1 MTGNPLHAGSR
12 RPAAD
17 VVAALRQAIA
27 AHQAGN
33 FARAESLYSFVLSKD
48 EKQFDALHMLG
59 VLAGQLGDFP
69 RADRL
74 IRLALKVDPRSFEA
88 HSNLARVLL
97 ELKEYQQALGAAD
110 RALSLHANY
119 ANAHLLRGSALLLL
133 HKPEPALQ
141 SFDRALALQP
151 DFAMARFNR
160 GEALFELRRYDQAL
174 IAYQQA
180 LAIQPAYADA
190 WKGAGNVFCVFR
202 RFDQALAAHDKALA
216 IEPHLAGAWLG
227 RCNVLYQ
234 LGQFDQARAA
244 CDKALAIKPDFADAW
259 VARGNLLSEQA
270 PLAEAL
276 AAYDR
281 ALALDPDMKY
291 ARGSRLFAK
300 LRLCDWSNLDAEC
313 SQLISAVK
321 AGGHACP
328 PFALLALS
336 SSPNDQLECGRLF
349 AADEGLGA
357 KKPLHSGRSR
367 SHDRLRIAYL
377 SADFRQHVVATVAV
391 ELFELHDR
399 DRFEVLGVSFGQDDR
414 SELRA
419 RIVKAFD
426 RFHDVRSDDGRQVAE
441 LLRKAEV
448 DIAIDLMGYT
458 EHSRPE
464 ILAHRPAP
472 VQASYLGFPG
482 TIGADFIDYILADRF
497 VLPFDQQAFFTES
510 IVHLPDSYQ
519 PTDSNS
525 EVSDNVP
532 RRSEIGLP
540 EDQFVFCCFNNSYK
554 VSPQIF
560 DVWMRLLKSIEGSVL
575 WLTVADDPARQ
586 NLRREAERRGIE
598 ARRLILTDRVGHAD
612 YLARQVLADLF
623 LDTLPYNAHGT
634 GSNALGAGLPVLT
647 CRGATFAGRV
657 GASLLHAVG
666 LPELVTNS
674 LEEYQ
679 ALALKLATDRDLLRS
694 IRRKLEINRATAPLF
709 DTARLCRHLE
719 AAYQIMWGRYG
730 RGEPPASFSV
740 MPVPSAAGGESW
752 PVSR

>member
-1 MTGNPLHAGSR
+1 
-12 RPAAD
+12 
-17 VVAALRQAIA
+17 
-27 AHQAGN
+27 
-33 FARAESLYSFVLSKD
+33 
-48 EKQFDALHMLG
+48 MLG
-59 VLAGQLGDFP
+59 VLAGQLRDFP
-69 RADRL
+69 KADRL
-74 IRLALKVDPRSFEA
+74 IRLALQVDPRSFEA

-97 ELKEYQQALGAAD
+97 ELKRYDQALGAAD
-110 RALSLHANY
+110 RALSLDANY

-133 HKPEPALQ
+133 KKPEPALQ

-151 DFAMARFNR
+151 DFAMAHFNR

-174 IAYQQA
+174 IAYQKA

-190 WKGAGNVFCVFR
+190 WKGAGNVLCVFR

-216 IEPHLAGAWLG
+216 ISPHLAEAWLG
-227 RCNVLYQ
+227 RGNVLYE

-321 AGGHACP
+321 AGAHACP

-349 AADEGLGA
+349 VADEGLGS
-357 KKPLHSGRSR
+357 KKPLPSGGSR

-399 DRFEVLGVSFGQDDR
+399 ERFEVLGVSFGQDDR

-426 RFHDVRSDDGRQVAE
+426 RFHDVRGAGDREVAE
-441 LLRKAEV
+441 LLHKAEV

-458 EHSRPE
+458 EHSRPG

-472 VQASYLGFPG
+472 VQASYLGLPG
-482 TIGADFIDYILADRF
+482 TMGTDFIDYILADRL
-497 VLPFDQQAFFTES
+497 VLPFDQQPFFTEK
-510 IVHLPDSYQ
+510 IVHLPDTYQ
-519 PTDSNS
+519 PTDSQR
-525 EVSDNVP
+525 EVSANVP

-554 VSPQIF
+554 FSPQIF
-560 DVWMRLLKSIEGSVL
+560 DVWMQLLKSVEDNVL
-575 WLTVADDPARQ
+575 WLTVADDPTRQ

-598 ARRLILTDRVGHAD
+598 ARRLVLTDRVGHAD

-634 GSNALGAGLPVLT
+634 GSNALGGGLPVLT

-657 GASLLHAVG
+657 GSSLLCAAG

-679 ALALKLATDRDLLRS
+679 ALALKLATDGELLRS
-694 IRRKLEINRATAPLF
+694 FRRKLEANRATAPLF
-709 DTARLCRHLE
+709 DGGRLCRHVE
-719 AAYQIMWGRYG
+719 AAYQIMAERYW
-730 RGEPPASFSV
+730 RGEAPAGFSVPPISPAS
-740 MPVPSAAGGESW
+740 G
-752 PVSR
+752 